1 MLKVCYAT
9 EMNNLISR
17 IVINTLLG
25 IVLIYT
31 WTRFVNIEEVWQKLI
46 IVNPLILIA
55 IVACYATSTVMRSM
69 RFKILLPDKNIS
81 LVQLT
86 LLTYLGQLLTFIIPF
101 RIGEFAKGIYIANS
115 AKKPL
120 PTAILW
126 VFVDRLVDFWV
137 VISLVGILLLSIQTA
152 IPTNINLIIGGL
164 AICLASGIAV
174 TVYYP
179 ILIKKIAVIVLS
191 IVFIKR
197 LRTLLLKF
205 TDYIINSFSIL
216 KVSPQKQIIAV
227 SVTAFSWIFE
237 SLTWYLAFM
246 SLGIIITPLAAILG
260 TMLMAL
266 SFILPSA
273 PGYLGSLQAAGL
285 LVFSLW
291 LGLNS
296 VDVSAAT
303 ILIHISIMLYVLIA
317 GVSSLYFL
325 KLNLGDLFKQFKNTK
340 L

>member
-1 MLKVCYAT
+1 
-9 EMNNLISR
+9 MNNLISR
-17 IVINTLLG
+17 IVINTILG
-25 IVLIYT
+25 LVLIYA
-31 WTRFVNIEEVWQKLI
+31 WTRFVNLDEVWQKLI
-46 IVNPLILIA
+46 TVNPLILLAVVLCSA
-55 IVACYATSTVMRSM
+55 ISTVIRSF

-81 LVQLT
+81 LVQLS

-101 RIGEFAKGIYIANS
+101 RIGEFAKGIYLANS

-137 VISLVGILLLSIQTA
+137 VISLVGILLLTIPTA

-164 AICLASGIAV
+164 AITLASGIAI

-179 ILIKKIAVIVLS
+179 IFVKKVAVLVLNLI
-191 IVFIKR
+191 FIKR
-197 LRTLLLKF
+197 LRVLLLKF
-205 TDYIINSFSIL
+205 TDYVINSFSIL
-216 KVSPQKQIIAV
+216 KVSPNKQLLAI

-237 SLTWYLAFM
+237 SLTWYLVFFI
-246 SLGIIITPLAAILG
+246 LNVPITPLAAILG

-266 SFILPSA
+266 SFILPAA

-291 LGLNS
+291 LGIDAVS
-296 VDVSAAT
+296 VSAAT